1 MQLKSQLSMKSMSMP
16 RKEFVQEL
24 CSSVHDRDHG
34 AFLSTLASKP
44 ELALYQRIYEGPGF
58 KEYLQRSLS
67 TAGQQGALLRFQLR
81 SGTYMLRQHDSRF
94 RDQPSHD
101 TEDRICP
108 TCGEPDSIESVHHV
122 LLHCPAYEHHR
133 AALRTKV
140 ARLPAAQASPPVLS
154 DEEGVIA
161 FLRDDFYGRCRRGN
175 KRSTCFL
182 AGCHYL

>member
-1 MQLKSQLSMKSMSMP
+1 M
-16 RKEFVQEL
+16 
-24 CSSVHDRDHG
+24 HDRDHG
-34 AFLSTLASKP
+34 AFLGTLASKP

-81 SGTYMLRQHDSRF
+81 SGTSMSRQHDSRL

-122 LLHCPAYEHHR
+122 LLYCSACERHR

-161 FLRDDFYGRCRRGN
+161 FLRDDFMGGAREAT
-175 KRSTCFL
+175 SAALAFL
-182 AGCHYL
+182 QAVITFRNCCVEQFGG